1 MPETKNIK
9 AVEIDKNHEKRFVI
23 IDATTGEL
31 LDDAQGYGFKTAQK
45 AYASYG
51 YKSKLNGRKPANKAV
66 IKAWIKKDP
75 KHAKFIKHLDKVI
88 SNGFY
93 PDDDDLTDYEF
104 KKYIKDTIEKVISET
119 DFEIPF
125 NVSELKTFLGYK

>member
-1 MPETKNIK
+1 MK
-9 AVEIDKNHEKRFVI
+9 KRFII
-23 IDATTGEL
+23 IDANTGEL

-93 PDDDDLTDYEF
+93 PDDDLTDYEF